1 MPAMPLPHR
10 IEGKASRPWGAPTKP
25 TAIAPP
31 LVGAGHARDAL
42 APSGRRKSIAPMGRS
57 YEGQTPSAGMI
68 RRAVLAAP
76 SFRNP
81 APVTGAVLP
90 STP

>member
-1 MPAMPLPHR
+1 MPAMLLPLLAEER
-10 IEGKASRPWGAPTKP
+10 ASRPWGAPTKP
-25 TAIAPP
+25 TAIATP
-31 LVGAGHARDAL
+31 LVGAGHARDAR

-68 RRAVLAAP
+68 RRAALAAP

-81 APVTGAVLP
+81 APVTGGVLP